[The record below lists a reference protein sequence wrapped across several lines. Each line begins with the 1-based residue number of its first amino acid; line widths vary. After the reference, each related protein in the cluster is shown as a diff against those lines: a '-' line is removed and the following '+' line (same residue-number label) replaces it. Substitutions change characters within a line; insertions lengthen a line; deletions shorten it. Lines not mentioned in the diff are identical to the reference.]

1 MSDRHVVVLELA
13 AAEIRD
19 AVGWYQAQRQ
29 GLGGEFSR
37 AVRACIDAI
46 TRNPSSYPTA
56 FGPVRK
62 ALVRKFPYA
71 IYYTSVDQTIF
82 VIACFHGRRDPRSI
96 QDRL

>member
-1 MSDRHVVVLELA
+1 MSDGQVVILEVA
-13 AAEIRD
+13 ADELRE
-19 AVGWYQAQRQ
+19 AVRWYQAQRQ

-37 AVRACIDAI
+37 AVRGCIDAI
-46 TRNPSSYPTA
+46 RRNPGGYPAA

-71 IYYTSVDQTIF
+71 IYYTSVDRTIF

-96 QDRL
+96 VDRL